1 MEPKPMDANIFEI
14 MLDRFG
20 TDFERWPAH
29 QADQAKK
36 LLIHSDEARRSYDGM
51 LRVEALIDDSRPIVN
66 SATAQ
71 RLVSRTLA
79 EITRRAA
86 APSLLERFRLLLA
99 APVPRAAFAM
109 SLTGIGFVIGISVGN
124 PTTERAFDVPGSSLI
139 VTSADDVLF

>member
-20 TDFERWPAH
+20 SDFGRWPAH

-36 LLIHSDEARRSYDGM
+36 LLVHSEGARRSYDAM
-51 LRVEALIDDSRPIVN
+51 LRVEDLIDGSRPIVHSVN
-66 SATAQ
+66 AQ
-71 RLVSRTLA
+71 RVVNRTLA
-79 EITRRAA
+79 EITRRDA
-86 APSLLERFRLLLA
+86 APSLLERFRFLLA

-109 SLTGIGFVIGISVGN
+109 SLTGIGFVIGIAVGN
-124 PTTERAFDVPGSSLI
+124 PTTERAFDMQGSSLM